1 MVHFYLIRDGI
12 LREDRELRFSGS
24 PRLVMDAD
32 ADIKTSFSGA
42 FEPREDVNFLQ
53 DRIFCRVNGE
63 DCGEFLVTACRS
75 IYDGSSELWQI
86 EACDQGWLPA
96 RQRQETRLSVL
107 TGQDYMELIQSL
119 LTGCGIH
126 RIKADECMESLQC
139 DRQWEPGVSTLTII
153 NELLEEIGFEPLWFD
168 PSGYARLSAYQ
179 APSGEAVTKIYRS
192 GDALLEPDCVSS
204 WDIYGAKNVFMA
216 VADSP
221 ERDVSWIATAVND
234 DANSPI
240 STVNLG
246 RIMAPLL
253 VVENV
258 PSQAALQTIV
268 DRLRDESLL
277 SAQELTFHTALQV
290 HSVGEMVA
298 LEHPQAEGIFRES
311 GWIMDLG
318 EGTMTHTGRRYCYL

>member
-12 LREDRELRFSGS
+12 VREDRELCFSGS

-32 ADIKTSFSGA
+32 ADIKTSLSGL
-42 FEPREDVNFLQ
+42 FQPQEDVDFLK
-53 DRIFCRVNGE
+53 DRLFCRVNGE
-63 DCGEFLVTACRS
+63 DCGEFLITACRS
-75 IYDGSSELWQI
+75 ICDGSSELWQL

-96 RQRQETRLSVL
+96 RQRQETRLSAL
-107 TGQDYMELIQSL
+107 AGQDYMELIQSL
-119 LTGCGIH
+119 LVGCGVS
-126 RIKADECMESLQC
+126 RIKADECLETLPC
-139 DRQWEPGVSTLTII
+139 DRQWEPGESTLTII
-153 NELLEEIGFEPLWFD
+153 NELLKELGFESLWFD

-179 APSGEAVTKIYRS
+179 APSGEAVSRIYRS

-221 ERDVSWIATAVND
+221 ERNVSWTATAVND

-246 RIMAPLL
+246 RIMAPLQ
-253 VVENV
+253 VIENV
-258 PSQAALQTIV
+258 PSQEALQTIV

-311 GWIMDLG
+311 GWIMELG